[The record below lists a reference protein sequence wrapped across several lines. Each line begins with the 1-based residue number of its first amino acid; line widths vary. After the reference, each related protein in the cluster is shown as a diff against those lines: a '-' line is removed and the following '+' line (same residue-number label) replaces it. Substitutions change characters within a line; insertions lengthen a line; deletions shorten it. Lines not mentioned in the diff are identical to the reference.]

1 MRRSAILTAFMLFVT
16 TVTASAQG
24 PSFSA
29 ESLDQFIA
37 GLTAERAELDK
48 VGAQLT
54 EIDAKIEKFR
64 ACAGLLTEAGGGKTG
79 MAAKIAMKAKCGAT
93 SEDGML
99 KDRAK
104 LLEQP
109 EKSGAAAAG
118 MKRGDYAFM
127 KERVTGYVN
136 GQRNFSDAELKALA
150 SRGDKL
156 AGLLGLSLAKASSN
170 GGGGGGGIG
179 NRIGNAIGNQM
190 RMFTPD
196 MTWAY
201 VSYLWGVMYMS
212 GATMFESPYKPGQWT
227 RWEIKDSQQE
237 GTKLVLERALLSRE
251 ADGSEWWRIKSV
263 NITTESSD
271 TITLE
276 SLFKKLDESGI
287 AMQVVR
293 MKGKLPGD
301 TEGKELMV
309 PQHLSMLSM
318 TAFPFKPT
326 DESVA
331 GATVGTDAIRVGGTS
346 YSAKHV
352 KFGAGG
358 GNMEWWLANN
368 APGGVVRVQFSG
380 QQKEEK
386 WTMEM
391 VDAGTGAKSELGIK

>member
-1 MRRSAILTAFMLFVT
+1 MRRSALLTALMLCATFAS
-16 TVTASAQG
+16 ASAQG
-24 PSFSA
+24 PSFS
-29 ESLDQFIA
+29 EQSLDQFLT
-37 GLTAERAELDK
+37 GLEAERVELDK
-48 VGAQLT
+48 VGPQLT
-54 EIDAKIEKFR
+54 EIDDKLTKFR
-64 ACAGLLTEAGGGKTG
+64 ECSGLLKEAGGGKTG
-79 MAAKIAMKAKCGAT
+79 LAAKVAMKAKCGAT
-93 SEDGML
+93 SEDGFL

-109 EKSGAAAAG
+109 EKTGASAAG
-118 MKRGDYAFM
+118 MKRGDYAHM

-150 SRGDKL
+150 ARADKL
-156 AGLLGLSLAKASSN
+156 ASALGMTLAKASSEDR
-170 GGGGGGGIG
+170 GGGGIG
-179 NRIGNAIGNQM
+179 NRIGKAIGGQM

-227 RWEIKDSQQE
+227 RWEIRDSQQE
-237 GTKLVLERALLSRE
+237 NTRLVLERALLSRE
-251 ADGSEWWRIKSV
+251 ADGSEWWRIKSI
-263 NITTESSD
+263 NITPESSD

-326 DESVA
+326 DESIA
-331 GATVGTDAIRVGGTS
+331 GATVGTDAVKVGGAS

-358 GNMEWWLANN
+358 GNMEWWLAGN

-380 QQKEEK
+380 QQKDEK

>member
-1 MRRSAILTAFMLFVT
+1 MRRSIILSALMLFMAAVS
-16 TVTASAQG
+16 ASAQG
-24 PSFSA
+24 PQFSDQA
-29 ESLDQFIA
+29 LDQFLT
-37 GLTAERAELDK
+37 GLAAERAELDK
-48 VGAQLT
+48 AAVQIKAVEEKL
-54 EIDAKIEKFR
+54 EKFR
-64 ACAGLLTEAGGGKTG
+64 ECAGLLKEAGGGKTG
-79 MAAKIAMKAKCGAT
+79 LAAKVAMKAKCGAT
-93 SEDGML
+93 SEDGFL
-99 KDRAK
+99 KERAK

-109 EKSGAAAAG
+109 EKIGAEAAG
-118 MKRGDYAFM
+118 MKRGDYAYM

-136 GQRNFSDAELKALA
+136 GERNFSDAELKALA
-150 SRGDKL
+150 PRADRL
-156 AGLLGLSLAKASSN
+156 ASALGMTLAKASEN
-170 GGGGGGGIG
+170 RAGGGGIG
-179 NRIGNAIGNQM
+179 DRIGKAIGGQM

-227 RWEIKDSQQE
+227 RWEIKDASQAD
-237 GTKLVLERALLSRE
+237 TKMVLERALLSRE
-251 ADGSEWWRIKSV
+251 ADGSEWWRIKSINV
-263 NITTESSD
+263 SAESSD

-326 DESVA
+326 AESVQ
-331 GATVGTDAIRVGGTS
+331 GATVGTESVRVGGS
-346 YSAKHV
+346 AHSAKHV

-358 GNMEWWLANN
+358 GNMEWWLADS

-380 QQKEEK
+380 QDKDEK

-391 VDAGTGAKSELGIK
+391 VDAGTGAKSELGVK